1 MPRLLRLSILQCG
14 LLCKE
19 GIMTVI
25 SFIKNHKKIV
35 LSALTVIILGISAYF
50 IYQHFHPAQPV
61 TNESQQQAE
70 TPAGVEQATSNA
82 KVPISTG
89 QAQEAASQIKDI
101 VSSKQQ
107 PEYVVYTTA
116 SEAPA
121 VEKTAQEKA
130 GADFAIVTDPSS
142 PTETVDTSK
151 LPQNTQISLN
161 QYNVQAYKKVLHT
174 ISYAPKS
181 IDNASPKEIGYS
193 ISRKITKDGK
203 YVGVGVDYN
212 FDDKATMVKL
222 EYTW

>member
-1 MPRLLRLSILQCG
+1 MIN
-14 LLCKE
+14 
-19 GIMTVI
+19 
-25 SFIKNHKKIV
+25 FIKVHKKII
-35 LSALTVIILGISAYF
+35 LIALILVIVSIGAYL
-50 IYQHFHPAQPV
+50 IYGHFHPAKTV
-61 TNESQQQAE
+61 TTETQMQAE
-70 TPAGVEQATSNA
+70 TPAGVENAASNA
-82 KVPISTG
+82 KVPISG
-89 QAQEAASQIKDI
+89 SQAQEAASQIKDI

-151 LPQNTQISLN
+151 LPQDTQISLN

-174 ISYAPKS
+174 VSYAPKT
-181 IDNASPKEIGYS
+181 IDNPSPKEVGYS
-193 ISRKITKDGK
+193 VAKKITKDGQ
-203 YVGVGVDYN
+203 YLGVGVDYN
-212 FDDKATMVKL
+212 FDDKAAMVKL

>member
-1 MPRLLRLSILQCG
+1 MIN
-14 LLCKE
+14 
-19 GIMTVI
+19 
-25 SFIKNHKKIV
+25 FIKGHKKIIIG
-35 LSALTVIILGISAYF
+35 ALAIIILGISAYF
-50 IYQHFHPAQPV
+50 IYQHFHPAKTV
-61 TNESQQQAE
+61 TTETQMQAE
-70 TPAGVEQATSNA
+70 TPSGVETAADNAQVHISN
-82 KVPISTG
+82 G

-107 PEYVVYTTA
+107 PQYVVYTTA

-151 LPQNTQISLN
+151 LPQDTQISLN
-161 QYNVQAYKKVLHT
+161 QYNVQAYKKTLHT

-181 IDNASPKEIGYS
+181 IDNTSPKEIGYS